1 MTLSGRPAAGTPDTA
16 VPAVPT
22 GTPGLGPA
30 PGEERAAPYGA
41 D

>member
-1 MTLSGRPAAGTPDTA
+1 MTLSGRPAAGTPDT
-16 VPAVPT
+16 AVPT